1 MTRICIFTAVFDV
14 IQITDSNTKN
24 EKKVL
29 YNNKK
34 NKLKSKEAQP
44 SRDAPLKQF

>member
-1 MTRICIFTAVFDV
+1 MRRICIFTAVFDV

-29 YNNKK
+29 YNKKKKKK
-34 NKLKSKEAQP
+34 NWRVKKR
-44 SRDAPLKQF
+44 SRLEMLH

>member
-1 MTRICIFTAVFDV
+1 MRRICIFTAVFDV

-29 YNNKK
+29 YNKK
-34 NKLKSKEAQP
+34 KKKKMKRKEAQP
-44 SRDAPLKQF
+44 SRDAPLK

>member
-1 MTRICIFTAVFDV
+1 MRRICIFTAVFDV

-29 YNNKK
+29 YNKK
-34 NKLKSKEAQP
+34 KKKKIEE
-44 SRDAPLKQF
+44 